1 MPLSLLREPLFFG
14 VTLLEGETA
23 RPGPEIFVRCKIAA
37 RGTSDWHGLILGGLD
52 CAGRMGL
59 GFRPGP
65 ETHVLDTLGVQIPRC
80 EDLTR
85 TRKDRAYAFEA
96 RLSSL
101 DDSTSREPGGEDREF
116 LRFDGDE
123 SLHLG
128 LGDGVLVPVWRRRL
142 SVGGGFF

>member
-1 MPLSLLREPLFFG
+1 
-14 VTLLEGETA
+14 
-23 RPGPEIFVRCKIAA
+23 
-37 RGTSDWHGLILGGLD
+37 
-52 CAGRMGL
+52 MGL
-59 GFRPGP
+59 GFTPPP
-65 ETHVLDTLGVQIPRC
+65 ETHVLDTLRVQIPRC

-101 DDSTSREPGGEDREF
+101 DDSTSRELGGEDREF

-142 SVGGGFF
+142 SVGGVFFSGVLR